1 MFRNFAFLMIAL
13 ALATQAHATS
23 NVEGGIEAGKVYPAI
38 ISVGGEVLPF
48 SPPGSDGPQLVIKS
62 MDIPGFSECV
72 FFLNPVAFF
81 PSERVMSSSTS
92 FSCKKIDPATGLSS
106 TISGP
111 SLPGAHI
118 VAEDGLSG
126 IRARLVVRQG
136 GLIGM
141 KDAIPFLA
149 VDAGQKVHLYFE
161 GEQALSGWLPMPAP
175 PEMAI
180 PQLNLKSK
188 TSKVSK

>member
-1 MFRNFAFLMIAL
+1 MFKKFAFLMIAL
-13 ALATQAHATS
+13 AFATQAHATS
-23 NVEGGIEAGKVYPAI
+23 NVEGGIEAGKLYPAI

-48 SPPGSDGPQLVIKS
+48 TPPGSDGPQLVIKS

-72 FFLNPVAFF
+72 FFLNPIAFF

-106 TISGP
+106 TTSGAA
-111 SLPGAHI
+111 SGAHI

-149 VDAGQKVHLYFE
+149 VDAGQKVYLYFE
-161 GEQALSGWLPMPAP
+161 GEQALSGWFSMPAP
-175 PEMAI
+175 PEM
-180 PQLNLKSK
+180 PVTQLNLKSK
-188 TSKVSK
+188 NSKVSK